1 MNRFRSSNTQ
11 MEQFPL
17 RDTMICEM
25 QALYRDDENGEE
37 YRKEDLPYG
46 AAHYAADQDPL
57 KLKF

>member
-1 MNRFRSSNTQ
+1 
-11 MEQFPL
+11 
-17 RDTMICEM
+17 MICEM